1 MKVPATRKRITT
13 REGQLLHQETTRI
26 EFEGD
31 QPIQVVDIIVDL
43 CPSCGSRLHQAQIVG
58 VCDECGEPVC
68 SNCAS
73 RCECKRTLCSK
84 HKRLGVL
91 GHERL
96 IVCRECGPII
106 ANKHHHLLLL
116 ELEQIAGKAF
126 EREEELKL
134 KREQIHMREAQAAH
148 ERALSLRK
156 QDHVENEARFNAQIA
171 CEKLRLDMLR
181 TVAPTAY
188 RFLQLGA
195 TSSQLKG
202 GR

>member
-1 MKVPATRKRITT
+1 MTVPATRKRIAT
-13 REGQLLHQETTRI
+13 RRGQLVHQETTRF
-26 EFEGD
+26 EYEGD
-31 QPIQVVDIIVDL
+31 QPIQVVDIVVDV
-43 CPSCGSRLHQAQIVG
+43 CPSCGSRLDQAQIVG
-58 VCDECGEPVC
+58 VCDECGEAVC

-84 HKRLGVL
+84 HKHLGVL
-91 GHERL
+91 GPKRL
-96 IVCRECGPII
+96 VVCRECGPVI
-106 ANKHHHLLLL
+106 AHEHHRLLLL
-116 ELEQIAGKAF
+116 ELEQIARQAF

-134 KREQIHMREAQAAH
+134 KREQIRMREAQAAH

-195 TSSQLKG
+195 TSNQLKG